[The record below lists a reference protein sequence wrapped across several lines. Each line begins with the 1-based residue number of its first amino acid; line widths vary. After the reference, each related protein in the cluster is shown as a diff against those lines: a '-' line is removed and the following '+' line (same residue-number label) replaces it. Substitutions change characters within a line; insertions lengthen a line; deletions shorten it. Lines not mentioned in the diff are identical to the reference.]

1 MISKIFSLRNYIMK
15 QLMKTNKEGII
26 KIPEPGKVDFG
37 EMIIRENLFKKGID
51 PKTVTSERQLDN
63 ILNTPHVA
71 STKPKKTGEVI
82 DVDFDK
88 GRWKDTDPEDF
99 AGGGIAGLRERTG
112 YQRGGPPGGGDPGM
126 TYTAPSGKYITKKKY
141 PPSLSSPILR
151 EENRRAQ
158 EEAAFES
165 MWRGAPPS
173 MGEREKM
180 FRKARTARLL
190 EEERIKNFEKKI
202 NEREKLYPYANMTE
216 AEFAK
221 LYPKIYDFMKKDPA
235 WDWETFQKVS
245 FANPGETYQATG
257 ASDIGLPLGRTDTKN
272 LDLFMTPFGEDTYEM
287 SSEGPFNKKKIM
299 SDQDKAQVALHE
311 MRHKKIL
318 TEPLLTE
325 AQPPLAA
332 EVSKLKQSGMI
343 RDYPGAHQKM
353 PLMYRHANPPGSK
366 EEFSSPL
373 DMHEVFTRFMDRKY
387 GHLKTPSG
395 PYFDKIWRDEWQPYA
410 DKYEK
415 ILTEYDLSPVNLAVG
430 GRASTG
436 LNYLLGEDDQNS
448 RMPFKDGHSAGRRKF
463 LKTMA
468 GLASIPFLGKFF
480 KWAKPAAKIADVTSV
495 PIGNA
500 AGMPAWFK
508 PLVNRVIKEGT
519 DVTKQNAY
527 KERVVVHK
535 TKLPESKTE
544 VYVHQDLDSGDVWVD
559 IGIDK
564 HGFPDG
570 HLGQPVRLEYK
581 ASELIEPTHVQ
592 NIKRG
597 ERFKETGKPT
607 KTKEEFWVEEAEFTG
622 GHPENV
628 KFEES
633 TIQKFGEHGS
643 DFTEVEKF
651 ATGKVK
657 KVKPTKKKLR
667 TEYESGKAEADAER
681 WTDEVDMASGGR
693 VPLVKGKIAKGLGE
707 LVQKLTK
714 EKARTKR
721 ISGNLRFENQKRTSI
736 GKPKL
741 SEDEYNYYRELLD
754 DEENYFVMGDETK
767 EMLEAMVKEADAEM
781 NYMYRL
787 YKKGALDPTPGE
799 QTRGRL
805 KMLDDKA
812 QSGVNMTTEEIEEL
826 KILSDMRDKL
836 ALGGRVPLRE
846 GKKPK
851 YKKNPTDWWDLV
863 GDDLDPYEWENILRG
878 IGALSYQTGGR
889 VRMLFGG
896 GIFKTI
902 IKNLAKAKG
911 VDPST
916 YLKVTNYKALPNH
929 VKKYITP
936 EDYRKMKEGRIE
948 MFETWLEMAK
958 SRQRFLKSIE
968 EGKKGSPHAAPV
980 FEHLEKSFKSP
991 VPHGVTDKDIL
1002 QGEFILKNLKTKGR
1016 KLNATGGRVPLAGGK
1031 IVGTILSLLKNKKK
1045 VRAAVDDIFPTGDYK
1060 YDAEIAAEALVENNP
1075 KVFGGKLLDD
1085 LDDAT
1090 RMEIYGTVLRV
1101 VQSDLAKTLQLKRL
1115 SRPTKTLEG
1124 IEKTGTINISDEGV
1138 ADEFTR
1144 FMKETDPKGHKKI
1157 EEIVEITNF
1166 DPKGR
1171 KKNASGGLA
1180 GMLGE

>member
-1 MISKIFSLRNYIMK
+1 MEPVAAMKEANKIISR
-15 QLMKTNKEGII
+15 
-26 KIPEPGKVDFG
+26 
-37 EMIIRENLFKKGID
+37 KGIYKNLTKEQSQKILKDSEDWIFQRD
-51 PKTVTSERQLDN
+51 PDDLYDYN
-63 ILNTPHVA
+63 
-71 STKPKKTGEVI
+71 KKRPFR
-82 DVDFDK
+82 DDA
-88 GRWKDTDPEDF
+88 DPEDF
-99 AGGGIAGLRERTG
+99 AQGGRTG
-112 YQRGGPPGGGDPGM
+112 
-126 TYTAPSGKYITKKKY
+126 
-141 PPSLSSPILR
+141 
-151 EENRRAQ
+151 
-158 EEAAFES
+158 
-165 MWRGAPPS
+165 
-173 MGEREKM
+173 
-180 FRKARTARLL
+180 
-190 EEERIKNFEKKI
+190 
-202 NEREKLYPYANMTE
+202 
-216 AEFAK
+216 
-221 LYPKIYDFMKKDPA
+221 
-235 WDWETFQKVS
+235 
-245 FANPGETYQATG
+245 
-257 ASDIGLPLGRTDTKN
+257 
-272 LDLFMTPFGEDTYEM
+272 
-287 SSEGPFNKKKIM
+287 
-299 SDQDKAQVALHE
+299 
-311 MRHKKIL
+311 
-318 TEPLLTE
+318 
-325 AQPPLAA
+325 
-332 EVSKLKQSGMI
+332 
-343 RDYPGAHQKM
+343 
-353 PLMYRHANPPGSK
+353 
-366 EEFSSPL
+366 
-373 DMHEVFTRFMDRKY
+373 
-387 GHLKTPSG
+387 
-395 PYFDKIWRDEWQPYA
+395 
-410 DKYEK
+410 
-415 ILTEYDLSPVNLAVG
+415 
-430 GRASTG
+430 TG
-436 LNYLLGEDDQNS
+436 LNYLLGEDDQNMRVPYGEGS
-448 RMPFKDGHSAGRRKF
+448 SWEQFQKEKLMRTWEEYQQYLKNREKEKRQKPYIEERLGTGPGPVLEAAEGGRIGFKEGHRPGRRKF
-463 LKTMA
+463 LKVAA
-468 GLASIPFLGKFF
+468 GLASIPVVGKFF
-480 KWAKPAAKIADVTSV
+480 KWAKPAAKVADVTSV
-495 PIGNA
+495 PIKNIS
-500 AGMPAWFK
+500 GMPAWFK
-508 PLVNRVIKEGT
+508 PLVNKVIKEGT
-519 DVTKQNAY
+519 EVPSGA
-527 KERVVVHK
+527 ERVIVHK
-535 TKLPESKTE
+535 TKLPNSKTD
-544 VYVHQDLDSGDVWVD
+544 VYVNQDLNTGDVWVD
-559 IGIDK
+559 LGVEK

-581 ASELIEPTHVQ
+581 ASELIEPTHIE

-597 ERFKETGKPT
+597 SRFEKTGKPT

-657 KVKPTKKKLR
+657 KVKPPKIKLR

-805 KMLDDKA
+805 KMLENKA
-812 QSGVNMTTEEIEEL
+812 QSGVDMTTEEIKEL

-1045 VRAAVDDIFPTGDYK
+1045 VSAAVDDIFPTGDYK